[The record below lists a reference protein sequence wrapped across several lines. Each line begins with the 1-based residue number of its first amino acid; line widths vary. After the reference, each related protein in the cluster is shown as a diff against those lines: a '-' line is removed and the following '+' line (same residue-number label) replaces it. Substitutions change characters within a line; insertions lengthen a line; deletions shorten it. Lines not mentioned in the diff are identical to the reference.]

1 MIARLRGRLDTA
13 GHDQAVIDVGGV
25 GYLVFCSARTLN
37 ALPAP
42 GEMVDLL
49 VETQMREDHI
59 SLYGFAS
66 EAERRWFRLLLT
78 VQGVGSRVA
87 LAVLSALG
95 ADELATAIA
104 AHDTATLRRVPG
116 IGPKAASR
124 MVTELKDRAIAA
136 APQPAVAAAAAAP
149 IEGDASAEAISA
161 LVNLGYGRGE
171 AYGAVAAAARAL
183 GEGVD
188 AAGLIRR
195 GLRELAPT

>member
-1 MIARLRGRLDTA
+1 MIARLRGRLDSA

-25 GYLVFCSARTLN
+25 GYLVFCSARTLG

-42 GEMVDLL
+42 GESVDLL
-49 VETQMREDHI
+49 VETQMRDDQIH
-59 SLYGFAS
+59 LYGFAG

-78 VQGVGSRVA
+78 VQGVGARVA
-87 LAVLSALG
+87 LAVLSVLSP
-95 ADELATAIA
+95 DDLAGAIA
-104 AHDTATLRRVPG
+104 AEDTATLRRVPG

-124 MVTELKDRAIAA
+124 IVAELKDRAVAA
-136 APQPAVAAAAAAP
+136 APPAARPAAIA
-149 IEGDASAEAISA
+149 GDASAAAISA

-183 GEGVD
+183 GDGAD
-188 AAGLIRR
+188 IAGLIRH